1 MSTPGTGVRPG
12 RLAVLMH
19 RPADLVPRVR
29 WLFFLCSVGSLALT
43 TAAVLVG
50 AGTLSLVMIIGAV
63 TALFA
68 SWLQRHLT
76 QRAWLAFD
84 VTDVLAVLL
93 FAVACP
99 RPVLAFGLAFPAI
112 WYRAVYGRTR
122 EVAGYVVAVCLALT
136 AALRLWPL
144 VPGHDAPIAA
154 LAVLGNVPTLLL
166 TAVVVRH
173 LVLSL
178 FEREKDQQRDAVLAA
193 LSSRLIGVT
202 EGRQVLDAAWH
213 TAQGIC
219 ETVPGLC
226 AAVLHDEG
234 DVLRVTGTAGDFL
247 SQPTTLPRDLLP
259 PTGAGTGPHPVVPP
273 AELVRSGGF
282 ADEWLLLTAP
292 DDSASH
298 LLLGAA
304 GGVPTAGTVAAR
316 SMLNQVALALR
327 SSTAHQ
333 ALRAQALTDGL
344 TGLANRAAFCASLAA
359 ALDSPGTE
367 SWVLFLDL
375 DDFKVV
381 NDTLGHL
388 AGDRLLAH
396 LGSAL
401 TGTLRQTDL
410 CARLGGDEFAVLL
423 PGTSEAEARALGRR
437 LVELISTP
445 VPLPE
450 GIARIGA
457 SIGAARVRPGATE
470 TEVVHEADLAMY
482 AAKATG
488 KNRVQFFSSSLLAA
502 EPVPTRPVRPLAP
515 AAGGRPGGV

>member
-1 MSTPGTGVRPG
+1 MSTPGTGARPG
-12 RLAVLMH
+12 RLAVLLH
-19 RPADLVPRVR
+19 RPADLVARVR
-29 WLFFLCSVGSLALT
+29 WLFFLCSVGSLTLT
-43 TAAVLVG
+43 TAAVLPG
-50 AGTLSLVMIIGAV
+50 AGALSLLMIAAAV
-63 TALFA
+63 AALFT

-76 QRAWLAFD
+76 QRTWVVFD

-93 FAVACP
+93 FAAACP
-99 RPVLAFGLAFPAI
+99 RPVLAFGIAFPAI

-136 AALRLWPL
+136 GALRLWPAL
-144 VPGHDAPIAA
+144 PGHHASIAA
-154 LAVLGNVPTLLL
+154 LAVLGNVPTLVL

-202 EGRQVLDAAWH
+202 ERRQVLDAAWH

-219 ETVPGLC
+219 ATVPGLC
-226 AAVLHDEG
+226 AAVVHEEG
-234 DVLRVTGTAGDFL
+234 DALRVTGTAGEFL

-259 PTGAGTGPHPVVPP
+259 PPGAGAGLHPVVAPD
-273 AELVRSGGF
+273 ALVRSGGF
-282 ADEWLLLTAP
+282 TGEWLLIPAP
-292 DDSASH
+292 DDSDSH

-304 GGVPTAGTVAAR
+304 GGVPPAAIVAAR
-316 SMLNQVALALR
+316 SLLNQVALALR
-327 SSTAHQ
+327 STTAHQ

-344 TGLANRAAFCASLAA
+344 TGLANRAAFSAALAA
-359 ALDSPGTE
+359 APHSTDTE

-396 LGSAL
+396 LGTAL
-401 TGTLRQTDL
+401 TRTLRRTDL

-423 PGTSEAEARALGRR
+423 PGTSESEARVLGRR
-437 LVELISTP
+437 LVELIATP
-445 VPLPE
+445 VQLPE

-488 KNRVQFFSSSLLAA
+488 KNRVQFFSSSLLVP
-502 EPVPTRPVRPLAP
+502 EPATDRPSRPLAP
-515 AAGGRPGGV
+515 AGGGRSDGV